1 MFQKVPL
8 HKVNICPVYP
18 WTEQQMRVDPGAGN
32 RVYFDDV
39 SCKDILKL
47 QLDVDACNLETM
59 LKNGVTL
66 DPAMVGRM
74 LNVTDSFDI
83 ERYNTN
89 SSLKLYNYL
98 RENEDKIKDSLRE
111 DFEKRMNS

>member
-1 MFQKVPL
+1 
-8 HKVNICPVYP
+8 
-18 WTEQQMRVDPGAGN
+18 MRVDPGADN
-32 RVYFDDV
+32 RVFFEPV

-47 QLDVDACNLETM
+47 QLDVDACNLEVM

-83 ERYNTN
+83 ERYHTN
-89 SSLKLYNYL
+89 SSLKLYDYL
-98 RENEDKIKDSLRE
+98 RENEDAIKESLRA